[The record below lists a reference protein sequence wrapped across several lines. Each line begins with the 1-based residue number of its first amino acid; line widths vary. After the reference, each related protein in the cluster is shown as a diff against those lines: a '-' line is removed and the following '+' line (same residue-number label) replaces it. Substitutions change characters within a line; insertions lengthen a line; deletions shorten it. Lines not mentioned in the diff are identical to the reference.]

1 MKKQTI
7 IRWGVVAFFGIM
19 AVVSLCGRGFLS
31 ALLFILGGALI
42 APINVVTEFRR
53 ELKLS
58 KAISILLAIALLLGG
73 AVLMPNSH
81 INISAIKNNNT
92 QQEQTSETVY
102 ITKTGSKYHSTKSC
116 SGLSMAKRIY
126 ESTLED
132 AENEGLEPCSKCY

>member
-1 MKKQTI
+1 M
-7 IRWGVVAFFGIM
+7 
-19 AVVSLCGRGFLS
+19 S

-53 ELKLS
+53 ELKLN
-58 KAISILLAIALLLGG
+58 KAISIVLAIALMLGG
-73 AVLMPNSH
+73 TFLMPNSH
-81 INISAIKNNNT
+81 INISAIKNDNT
-92 QQEQTSETVY
+92 QQEQISETVY

-132 AENEGLEPCSKCY
+132 AENEGLEPCLKCY